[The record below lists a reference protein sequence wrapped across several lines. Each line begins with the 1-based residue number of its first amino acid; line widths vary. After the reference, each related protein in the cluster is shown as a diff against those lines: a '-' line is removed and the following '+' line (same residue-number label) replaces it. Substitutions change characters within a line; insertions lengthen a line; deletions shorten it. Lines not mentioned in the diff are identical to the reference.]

1 MVGYL
6 RRLSVAN
13 ALALLSVLGIV
24 AVMVYAGGRIAQD
37 VQHAQTLRRDAS
49 LTRYTDSIGKLN
61 HTLQRERAASILFVA
76 SEGESA
82 GSDLGELRAASDVA
96 IQELLQK
103 LELLEPTLA
112 GDARLGA
119 IVMAL
124 REHFAQLPETRRAIS
139 ALTSDPLVFLED
151 YTQVSRDLISLMS
164 RVGQQVSSPE
174 IASAMQLHAI
184 FMTAKNKMALEWA
197 LGSLGLQR
205 AQRIQGPFPRDV
217 YTLFETRI
225 SQKEAMLVTYRDHG
239 SLAKVAAFDDLTR
252 NDGVQAMMRMKTAIR
267 SFDPREIGAISPRR
281 WTSASAATLDTYMS
295 VELRGA
301 ANIDQLMQAAI
312 DTLRESM
319 LLSLAKLAVVLTI
332 LGGASFSLVRLTN
345 TSLRCARR
353 EVAAMAEG
361 AIHRPITQALQSDFG
376 AITAA
381 LEAYRQGEV
390 ARLAEADMQ
399 ESLERGAAEGIKR
412 VAEAVE
418 RGDFSQRLDLE
429 GLHGPSQVLGNGI
442 NEILKVADG
451 AVRVQQEK
459 DAQELARREAEAVAQ
474 ERAVTEI
481 QSVVEA
487 CSHGHFD
494 RRMSLDGL
502 SGVWFEVAQAINRIS
517 ERTGTALGDLS
528 GIMTALEGG
537 DLSRRLDDEYSG
549 TFHDISVAT
558 NASLEQLERAFAK
571 IHDGV
576 QSVGHSAA
584 ELRAGTGDLA
594 RRSEEQAQAVFE
606 SAAVTDDIA
615 KSVTA
620 NAEQL
625 TECRKLVEAIAAR
638 TTSGQDVSTKA
649 IDSIA
654 AIEHASEQMVKIVR
668 TIDEIAFQT
677 NLLALNA
684 SVEAAR
690 AGDAGKGFGVVA
702 SEVRALA
709 ARCADASQQIGSLI
723 NEAVRS
729 VKQGAEHVRD
739 TGRAIGEMQGQM
751 MAVEDKIEAVYSAG
765 ASQKQ
770 GVGILNRSIKRV
782 EEIAQSNAALA
793 EENNSLM
800 ASLGEL
806 DAQLSQAL
814 AAFTLSTSVR
824 GAAPK
829 SEEALT
835 GSAA

>member
-96 IQELLQK
+96 IQELSQALA
-103 LELLEPTLA
+103 LLEPTLA
-112 GDARLGA
+112 GDARLEA

-442 NEILKVADG
+442 NEILK
-451 AVRVQQEK
+451 
-459 DAQELARREAEAVAQ
+459 
-474 ERAVTEI
+474 
-481 QSVVEA
+481 
-487 CSHGHFD
+487 
-494 RRMSLDGL
+494 
-502 SGVWFEVAQAINRIS
+502 
-517 ERTGTALGDLS
+517 
-528 GIMTALEGG
+528 
-537 DLSRRLDDEYSG
+537 
-549 TFHDISVAT
+549 
-558 NASLEQLERAFAK
+558 
-571 IHDGV
+571 
-576 QSVGHSAA
+576 
-584 ELRAGTGDLA
+584 
-594 RRSEEQAQAVFE
+594 
-606 SAAVTDDIA
+606 
-615 KSVTA
+615 
-620 NAEQL
+620 
-625 TECRKLVEAIAAR
+625 
-638 TTSGQDVSTKA
+638 
-649 IDSIA
+649 
-654 AIEHASEQMVKIVR
+654 
-668 TIDEIAFQT
+668 
-677 NLLALNA
+677 
-684 SVEAAR
+684 
-690 AGDAGKGFGVVA
+690 
-702 SEVRALA
+702 
-709 ARCADASQQIGSLI
+709 
-723 NEAVRS
+723 
-729 VKQGAEHVRD
+729 
-739 TGRAIGEMQGQM
+739 
-751 MAVEDKIEAVYSAG
+751 
-765 ASQKQ
+765 
-770 GVGILNRSIKRV
+770 
-782 EEIAQSNAALA
+782 
-793 EENNSLM
+793 
-800 ASLGEL
+800 
-806 DAQLSQAL
+806 
-814 AAFTLSTSVR
+814 
-824 GAAPK
+824 
-829 SEEALT
+829 
-835 GSAA
+835 